1 MITRKTKT
9 KFDSRG
15 KLYQVYAAKIDSMDN
30 NVQLDGPFEEYYE
43 NGQLKE
49 KCTYKDGRQDGLCEQ
64 YNKDGQLSAKYTYRS
79 GILNGPYE
87 LYEKGGRLFQKGFYV
102 DGKCVPDWADKK
114 ELSDLNDKLAELNA
128 TMKPTAL
135 RQAAKRDLVAEYRER
150 HPKSMNSKKGM
161 GAKLAKMS
169 QAAPA
174 KSQESPEKSQE
185 QIKEGQDPSNWYEAF
200 LKSQKDNGER

>member
-15 KLYQVYAAKIDSMDN
+15 KLYQVYAVKIDSMDN

-49 KCTYKDGRQDGLCEQ
+49 KCTYKDGLQDGLCEQ
-64 YNKDGQLSAKYTYRS
+64 YNKNGQLSAKYTYRS
-79 GILNGPYE
+79 GILNGPCEFYQE
-87 LYEKGGRLFQKGFYV
+87 GRLFQKRFYV
-102 DGKCVPDWADKK
+102 DGQIAPDWTE
-114 ELSDLNDKLAELNA
+114 ELNDLNDKLAELNA

-161 GAKLAKMS
+161 SAKLAKMS

-174 KSQESPEKSQE
+174 ESQESPVKSQGRFKALQE
-185 QIKEGQDPSNWYEAF
+185 LSNWYEDF